1 MGPPE
6 CCCKREHRL
15 VILSRSEGSQTL
27 APRSFAAAQ
36 DDNIFTFATAYRCN
50 HSHAES
56 SRAKGYEI
64 LPCRSE

>member
-1 MGPPE
+1 MGHPE

-36 DDNIFTFATAYRCN
+36 DDNISTFATAYRCN
-50 HSHAES
+50 PSRAES
-56 SRAKGYEI
+56 SHALGNEI
-64 LPCRSE
+64 LR